1 MNSKLTLLLN
11 KRKEEGSFR
20 ELNFIGDKVDFYSND
35 YLGLAKIATSSDF
48 HELYSGTGSRLISGS
63 NKITEK
69 VELKLAH
76 HFKSETALIFN
87 SGYDA
92 NLGFFSCVPQ
102 KGDTVIY
109 DEFIHASIRDGLRL
123 SNARSFSFDHN
134 NPEDLEKK
142 LRNSE
147 GIVYVAIEG
156 LYSMNGDMAPV
167 RPIFDLCVRY
177 GAFLI
182 IDEAH
187 SAGVFGKD
195 GTGVADAFGIQPFAK
210 VVTFGKAFGSH
221 GGSILGSR
229 DLINFLINF
238 SRPFIYSTALP
249 PESYIRIG
257 EMIDH
262 PLINYHRLLLQEK
275 ISLFRT
281 GLKSNSLLSEVN
293 SPIQII
299 QLGSVSKT
307 KELAEKVQ
315 KENFAVKPIYSPTV
329 PRGQEGLR
337 ICIHSFNDNQDIIN
351 LSELIKR
358 HV

>member
-20 ELNFIGDKVDFYSND
+20 ELNFIGDKVDFFSND
-35 YLGLAKIATSSDF
+35 YLGLAKISISSDYI
-48 HELYSGTGSRLISGS
+48 ELYSGTGSRLISGS
-63 NKITEK
+63 SKITEK
-69 VELKLAH
+69 VEQKLAQ
-76 HFKSETALIFN
+76 HFTSEAALIFN

-142 LRNSE
+142 LRNSD

-195 GTGVADAFGIQPFAK
+195 GKGVADACGVQPFAK

-229 DLINFLINF
+229 DLIDFLINY

-249 PESYIRIG
+249 PESYMRIG

-262 PLINYHRLLLQEK
+262 SLINYQRLVLQEK
-275 ISLFRT
+275 ISVFRK
-281 GLKSNSLLSEVN
+281 GLKSNGLLSEVN

-299 QLGSVSKT
+299 QLGSISKT

-315 KENFAVKPIYSPTV
+315 KENFAVKPILSPTV

-337 ICIHSFNDNQDIIN
+337 ICIHSFNEDKDIIK
-351 LSELIKR
+351 LSELIRR